1 MAFDIDKAM
10 ESTNIAEDYDKTK
23 EGKERLTKIANKVY
37 EGYQTDLKSR
47 ENWEKNVNNWTSMAL
62 QVTGNKTYPWVKA
75 SNVKFPLLST
85 AAMQFAARAYP
96 ALVPSDGKV
105 VQCKV
110 IGKDPTGAKAERAER
125 VAKFMSYQLIEE
137 MEDWEEDMDKL
148 LVILPIVGTAFKKT
162 YWSGELKRNCSKLIL
177 PRDLVVNYWAKTLE
191 DAERK
196 TEMIELTKRE
206 IQERI
211 RSGTYLD
218 VTLPEPTTNS
228 RMQNRM
234 QPTDKQMTEMPSD
247 SDETTP
253 YVILEQHTWEDLDD
267 DGYPEPYVIT
277 IEESSQMLLRITARY
292 RKEDITYSA
301 DQKRIAKIKPIEY
314 YTKYGFIP
322 NPDGSFYDVGFGLL
336 LGSINDTIN
345 TSINQLIDAG
355 TLNNL
360 QSGFLSKGLRM
371 KLGDSKFQ
379 PGEWKLV
386 NATGDNLKNGIFP
399 LPTKE
404 PSGTLLSLMELLL
417 NSGKELAS
425 VADIF
430 VGKMPG
436 QNTPATTTMA
446 SVEQGMKLF
455 TAVYK
460 RVYKALTKEYKK
472 LYKLNS
478 IYIDTQQEVAILDE
492 PIQQSDF
499 EEGSYDV
506 CPAADPTAFSST
518 QKLMKA
524 QGLLEL
530 LQLGTVNPIEVTK
543 RILDAQE
550 QPNME
555 ALLVTQPPPNP
566 EAQKMQ
572 MEMQLKQQDADLKK
586 QETQQKMQL
595 AQFLAEVKAHS
606 MATQDSMKQQ
616 IEAMK
621 ANTEQII
628 ASMEQKRA
636 EIEHRMELA
645 HNEQLH
651 QQDMSHQKELGA
663 AKVAAAKKPK
673 GTKS

>member
-1 MAFDIDKAM
+1 MAIDLNKAM
-10 ESTNIAEDYDKTK
+10 ESRNIAEEYNKTE
-23 EGKERLTKIANKVY
+23 EGKKKLVEIANKVY
-37 EGYQTDLKSR
+37 QGYQTDQKSR
-47 ENWEKNVNNWTSMAL
+47 EDWEKNVNNWTSMAL
-62 QVTGNKTYPWVKA
+62 QVATQKSYPWVKA

-110 IGKDPTGAKAERAER
+110 IGKDPDGQKALRAER
-125 VAKFMSYQLIEE
+125 VSKFMSYQLIEE
-137 MEDWEEDMDKL
+137 MEDWEEEMDKL

-162 YWSGELKRNCSKLIL
+162 YWSKELQRNCSTLVL

-196 TEMIELTKRE
+196 TETLELTKRE
-206 IQERI
+206 VRERI
-211 RSGTYLD
+211 LAGTYLD
-218 VTLPEPTTNS
+218 VILPEPTTNS

-234 QPTDKQMTEMPSD
+234 QPTDDKMTKMPSEAD
-247 SDETTP
+247 DTTP

-277 IEESSQMLLRITARY
+277 VEESTQTLLRITARY
-292 RKEDITYSA
+292 RQEDIIYKDDGKA
-301 DQKRIAKIKPIEY
+301 IAKIKPIEY

-355 TLNNL
+355 TLSNL

-386 NATGDNLKNGIFP
+386 NATGENLKNGIFP

-404 PSGTLLSLMELLL
+404 PSATLLSLMELLL

-472 LYKLNS
+472 LYKLNA
-478 IYIDTQQEVAILDE
+478 IYINVQQETNILDE
-492 PIQQSDF
+492 PIKQTDF

-530 LQLGTVNPIEVTK
+530 LQLGTVNPIEVTR

-550 QPNME
+550 QPNIDS
-555 ALLVTQPPPNP
+555 LIVTQPPPNP
-566 EAQKMQ
+566 EQQKMQ
-572 MEMQLKQQDADLKK
+572 MEMQLKQQDAALKEK
-586 QETQQKMQL
+586 ETQQKMQL

-606 MATQDSMKQQ
+606 QATQDSMKQQ
-616 IEAMK
+616 VEAMK
-621 ANTEQII
+621 AQTEQIV
-628 ASMEQKRA
+628 AQMEQKRL
-636 EIEHRMELA
+636 EVEHQLELL
-645 HNEQLH
+645 HNEQMH
-651 QQDMSHQKELGA
+651 QQDMAHQKELNA
-663 AKVAAAKKPK
+663 AKVQAAKQPK